1 MLLNCRLSFFS
12 AHTLPESPLWL
23 NRFIHCTNV
32 QQLPLAVRNNCNCL
46 SFAPLS
52 LGFNLAPR
60 SSLHNVFVLED
71 AASCSQQGVLFF
83 FSLSIFSP
91 SSSFCR
97 GWSLRARLWTT
108 DTPRRWDDLCRFFYE
123 HLGWDLADGESLVRR
138 ERRASAAQHSTS
150 TSSSEPTS
158 ALWLPASRP
167 RMFFSEAASV
177 SEGCCEGCCVPFPS
191 NVLFGMRTEILVWI
205 ELTGRVTWTCLLS
218 ADAEVNKYILNEKSV
233 KQEIK

>member
-1 MLLNCRLSFFS
+1 MLLNCRLSFFP

-108 DTPRRWDDLCRFFYE
+108 DTQRRWDDLCRFFT
-123 HLGWDLADGESLVRR
+123 SI
-138 ERRASAAQHSTS
+138 SA
-150 TSSSEPTS
+150 
-158 ALWLPASRP
+158 
-167 RMFFSEAASV
+167 
-177 SEGCCEGCCVPFPS
+177 
-191 NVLFGMRTEILVWI
+191 EIS
-205 ELTGRVTWTCLLS
+205 LTGRVWWEEKGERVRSNIPPPHPPPSPLLRSGSPLVDHGCSSPRLRPSPKDAVKDAVCCFLLMSCLEWELKFLFELNSLEESRELVYCLLMRGRPILQP
-218 ADAEVNKYILNEKSV
+218 VNKVNK
-233 KQEIK
+233 

>member
-1 MLLNCRLSFFS
+1 MLLNCRLSFFP

-32 QQLPLAVRNNCNCL
+32 QQLPLAVWNNCNCL

-71 AASCSQQGVLFF
+71 AASCSQQGVFVFFLSLHFFPLFF
-83 FSLSIFSP
+83 FLQGLIPQGTSLNHWHTATV
-91 SSSFCR
+91 R
-97 GWSLRARLWTT
+97 WSL
-108 DTPRRWDDLCRFFYE
+108 PFFFYE
-123 HLGWDLADGESLVRR
+123 HLGWDLADGESLARR
-138 ERRASAAQHSTS
+138 ERRASAVQHSTS

-177 SEGCCEGCCVPFPS
+177 SEGCCEGCCVLFPS
-191 NVLFGMRTEILVWI
+191 NVLFGMRTEVLVWI
-205 ELTGRVTWTCLLS
+205 ELTWKSHMNLS
-218 ADAEVNKYILNEKSV
+218 TVRWCVVVPFCNLSIR
-233 KQEIK
+233 

>member
-71 AASCSQQGVLFF
+71 AASCSQQGVLVFFSPPFFPLFF
-83 FSLSIFSP
+83 FLQGLIPQGTSLNHWHTATV
-91 SSSFCR
+91 R
-97 GWSLRARLWTT
+97 WSL
-108 DTPRRWDDLCRFFYE
+108 PFF
-123 HLGWDLADGESLVRR
+123 L
-138 ERRASAAQHSTS
+138 RASRLRSRWRGEFGEKRKE
-150 TSSSEPTS
+150 SECGPTFHLHILLRAHFC
-158 ALWLPASRP
+158 ALAP
-167 RMFFSEAASV
+167 R
-177 SEGCCEGCCVPFPS
+177 
-191 NVLFGMRTEILVWI
+191 
-205 ELTGRVTWTCLLS
+205 
-218 ADAEVNKYILNEKSV
+218 
-233 KQEIK
+233 